1 MTVPAV
7 DSVSDEVDVKLA
19 DAFGGRVVR
28 KDLVKNTKVGFN
40 VPVYVLEYL
49 LGRYCSSTD
58 PSIVAEGLEH
68 VKSIIAER
76 FVRADEGELIKSR
89 TRERGSMRLIDKVTV
104 TYRETEDKYWASLAN
119 SGLSYVHIAPHLVQQ
134 YENLLVGGVW
144 ASVEGRYDDSLQ
156 HRGVTRPFTIEQL
169 QPIQIASADL
179 DEYIDGR
186 RHFTRNEWIDVLIR
200 SIGYE
205 PTHPDF
211 TFRRKLL
218 YLLRLVPMVE
228 HNYNLVE
235 LGPRGTGKSFVY
247 REISP
252 YVILVSGGQVTVPK
266 LFVENSPPYRI
277 GLVGVWDV
285 VAFDEVAGSQFRR
298 PEEKQIYKDYME
310 MGSFSR
316 GSGKGTI
323 PAYASFVF
331 NGNID
336 GDVETRARTSH
347 LFTSFP
353 ESIRYD
359 MAFHDRWH
367 AYVPGWELP
376 KMQPDYF
383 TNHLGFI
390 VDYLAEI
397 SRELRKR
404 NYTDAYERHFR
415 LGNHVEERDRKAI
428 VKTVSGLLKLF
439 HPDGQCEKAE
449 LEQYLSFAIEMRRR
463 VKEQLKR
470 MGGIEYAKVNLSY
483 IDLENGQE
491 TFVLCPELGMMQ
503 LIPEGQLEPG
513 DVFTVGF
520 DKGEGRFGLF
530 RVQVQATKGS
540 GHLRV
545 TGNPSRPMR
554 DALQTAYD
562 YLRANLRR
570 FGSDRDLKDFDLH
583 VQIQSLMQAK
593 EGSGTGMALFIALLS
608 AVLAR
613 PLVPQL
619 VILGDLT
626 IHGVLMR
633 VDSLADKLKTA
644 MDAGA
649 KKVMIPT
656 ENKRDF
662 ADLPADIIDKLQIVF
677 YSEPTNA
684 AFRAMGLE

>member
-1 MTVPAV
+1 MTALAV
-7 DSVSDEVDVKLA
+7 DSTLDVLDVKLA
-19 DAFGGRVVR
+19 ETFGGRVVR
-28 KDLVKNTKVGFN
+28 KDLVKKTKVGFN
-40 VPVYVLEYL
+40 IPVYVLEYL

-68 VKSIIAER
+68 VKTIIAER
-76 FVRADEGELIKSR
+76 FVRADEVELIKSR
-89 TRERGSMRLIDKVTV
+89 TRERGTMRLIDKVTV
-104 TYRETEDKYWASLAN
+104 VYRETEDKYWATLAN
-119 SGLSYVHIAPHLVQQ
+119 SGLSYVHITSSLVQR
-134 YENLLVGGVW
+134 YEKLLVGGVW
-144 ASVEGRYDDSLQ
+144 ANVEIRYDDTLQ
-156 HRGVTRPFTIEQL
+156 HRGVTRPFVIEQL

-186 RHFTRNEWIDVLIR
+186 RHFTRDEWIDVLFR

-205 PTHPDF
+205 PGHADF

-218 YLLRLVPMVE
+218 YLLRLVPLVE

-266 LFVENSPPYRI
+266 LFIENSPPYRI

-298 PEEKQIYKDYME
+298 TEEKQIYKDYME

-347 LFTSFP
+347 LFTPFP
-353 ESIRYD
+353 ETIRYD

-367 AYVPGWELP
+367 AYLPRWELP
-376 KMQPDYF
+376 KMQPEYF
-383 TNHLGFI
+383 TNQLGFI
-390 VDYLAEI
+390 VDYMAEI
-397 SRELRKR
+397 FRELRKR
-404 NYTDAYERHFR
+404 NYTDAYEHHFR

-428 VKTVSGLLKLF
+428 VKTVSGLLKLL
-439 HPDGQCEKAE
+439 HPDGQCAKAE
-449 LEQYLSFAIEMRRR
+449 LAQYLSFAIEMRRR

-483 IDLENGQE
+483 IDLGSGEE
-491 TFVLCPELGMMQ
+491 MFMPCPELGVIQ

-520 DKGEGRFGLF
+520 DHPEGRFGLF

-545 TGNPSRPMR
+545 TGSTSKPMR

-570 FGSDRDLKDFDLH
+570 LGSDRDLKDFDLH
-583 VQIQSLMQAK
+583 VQSQSLC
-593 EGSGTGMALFIALLS
+593 
-608 AVLAR
+608 
-613 PLVPQL
+613 
-619 VILGDLT
+619 
-626 IHGVLMR
+626 
-633 VDSLADKLKTA
+633 
-644 MDAGA
+644 
-649 KKVMIPT
+649 
-656 ENKRDF
+656 
-662 ADLPADIIDKLQIVF
+662 
-677 YSEPTNA
+677 Y
-684 AFRAMGLE
+684 

>member
-1 MTVPAV
+1 MTIPV
-7 DSVSDEVDVKLA
+7 VDVTL
-19 DAFGGRVVR
+19 DALDVKVAETFGGRVVR
-28 KDLVKNTKVGFN
+28 KDLVKKTKVGFN

-49 LGRYCSSTD
+49 LGRYCSSAD

-68 VKSIIAER
+68 VKGIIAER

-89 TRERGSMRLIDKVTV
+89 TRERGTMRLIDKVTV

-119 SGLSYVHIAPHLVQQ
+119 SGLTFVHIAPHLVQRF
-134 YENLLVGGVW
+134 EKLLVGGVW
-144 ASVEGRYDDSLQ
+144 ANVEIRYDDTLQ
-156 HRGVTRPFTIEQL
+156 HRGVTRPFAIDQL
-169 QPIQIASADL
+169 QPIQIASANL
-179 DEYIDGR
+179 GEYIEGR
-186 RHFTRNEWIDVLIR
+186 RRFSRDEWMDLLIR

-266 LFVENSPPYRI
+266 LFIENSPPYRI

-336 GDVETRARTSH
+336 GDVETLARTSH
-347 LFTSFP
+347 LFTPFP
-353 ESIRYD
+353 ETIRYD

-367 AYVPGWELP
+367 AYLPGWELP

-383 TNHLGFI
+383 TSHLGFI
-390 VDYLAEI
+390 ADYLAEI
-397 SRELRKR
+397 FRELRKR
-404 NYTDAYERHFR
+404 NYTDVFERFFR
-415 LGNHVEERDRKAI
+415 LGNHIEERDRKAI
-428 VKTVSGLLKLF
+428 LKTLSGLLKLL

-449 LEQYLSFAIEMRRR
+449 LEQYLRFAIEMRRR

-470 MGGIEYAKVNLSY
+470 MGGIEYARVNLSY
-483 IDLENGQE
+483 IDLESGE
-491 TFVLCPELGMMQ
+491 ERFVLCPELGGVQ

-513 DVFTVGF
+513 DVFTVGL
-520 DKGEGRFGLF
+520 DKAEGRFGLF
-530 RVQVQATKGS
+530 RIQVQAMKGS

-545 TGNPSRPMR
+545 TGTTSKPMR

-562 YLRANLRR
+562 YLKANLRR
-570 FGSDRDLKDFDLH
+570 LGSDRDLREFDLH
-583 VQIQSLMQAK
+583 VQVQSLMQAR
-593 EGSGTGMALFIALLS
+593 EGAETGMAFFIALLS

-633 VDSLADKLKTA
+633 VDSLADKLKAA

-649 KKVMIPT
+649 KRVMIPT

-662 ADLPADIIDKLQIVF
+662 ADLPADVIDKLQIVF
-677 YSEPTNA
+677 YSDPTNA